1 MTLWKTASFASV
13 LLCAALSTTCASER
27 ASLVQTRPEFKVG
40 AHRIGIVGLFRH
52 GRLDDMTWNYVA
64 RELVRS
70 LGTAHCSS
78 AYARSLREAEPDTYA
93 ALDRRIKEEGLSNE
107 ALALLIPYTDAD
119 LLLILDARDPRTRA
133 ARERKDPTD
142 LPGRPVRSGHARNAT
157 HTSEPTNNP
166 LAPGRGYSMTA
177 SLFSVSL
184 QKLVARADTHET
196 RTLEGAAAEL
206 SQRLRSLLPG
216 STCAEWKWLASPPP
230 AAPEVPAAAPD
241 ASTSAPAAAP
251 DTSAA
256 GAPAE

>member
-1 MTLWKTASFASV
+1 MTLCKTATFASA

-64 RELVRS
+64 REVVRS
-70 LGTAHCSS
+70 LGTTHCSS

-107 ALALLIPYTDAD
+107 ALALLIPYTEAD

-133 ARERKDPTD
+133 TRERKDPTD
-142 LPGRPVRSGHARNAT
+142 LPGRPVRSGHARNPT

-196 RTLEGAAAEL
+196 RTLDEAAAEL
-206 SQRLRSLLPG
+206 SQRLSSLLPG
-216 STCAEWKWLASPPP
+216 STCAEWKWLASAPA
-230 AAPEVPAAAPD
+230 AAPEVPAPN
-241 ASTSAPAAAP
+241 ASASAPAAAS
-251 DTSAA
+251 DGSAA